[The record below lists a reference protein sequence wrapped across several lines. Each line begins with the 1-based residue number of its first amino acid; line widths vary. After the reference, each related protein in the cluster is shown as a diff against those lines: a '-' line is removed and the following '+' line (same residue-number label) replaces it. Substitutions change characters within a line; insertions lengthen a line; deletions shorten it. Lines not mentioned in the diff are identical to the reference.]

1 MDSEKEEITI
11 YASCSWCAQPGASH
25 LGGVMTEDGEDLRG
39 QFCNRRCFDLWA
51 SWKRT
56 LHSKQNNKK
65 EVPAPLE
72 KKVDV
77 LKRIQKRQKKLMKSK
92 DD

>member
-1 MDSEKEEITI
+1 MPIQDPEINALVKEQTQ
-11 YASCSWCAQPGASH
+11 YF
-25 LGGVMTEDGEDLRG
+25 LED
-39 QFCNRRCFDLWA
+39 
-51 SWKRT
+51 
-56 LHSKQNNKK
+56 
-65 EVPAPLE
+65 APLE